1 MTYTIRKATADDI
14 CLALDLALRV
24 FMKFEAPDYEI
35 GAVDKFKA
43 DCIENID
50 YINNYRT
57 EKHLMLIAFDGDK
70 IIGVI
75 NERGNGHISMV
86 FVDDAYHRQGIAIA
100 MMEQMVCE
108 LKLRGYD
115 KITINSSP
123 YGLPFYLHFGF
134 VPTDIGQRKDGFHTN
149 GLRTQRNL
157 GCAGRKPKPNWTIH

>member
-86 FVDDAYHRQGIAIA
+86 FVDDAYHRQRHCGW
-100 MMEQMVCE
+100 
-108 LKLRGYD
+108 R
-115 KITINSSP
+115 
-123 YGLPFYLHFGF
+123 
-134 VPTDIGQRKDGFHTN
+134 
-149 GLRTQRNL
+149 
-157 GCAGRKPKPNWTIH
+157 